1 MPRMADLPPGVK
13 PYRQTP
19 VFTQDTVPAALTGE
33 HSTKAGVWGVIHVTE
48 GRLTYFIPE
57 RDFEIVL
64 APGILGI
71 VEPEVTHRVRPE
83 GDVSFFVEF
92 WR

>member
-1 MPRMADLPPGVK
+1 MSRMADLPPDVQ
-13 PYRQTP
+13 PYRRTP
-19 VFTQDTVPAALTGE
+19 VFTQETVPAALTGE

-48 GRLTYFIPE
+48 GRLTYFIPT
-57 RDFEIVL
+57 RDVEIVL
-64 APGILGI
+64 DPSTRGI

-83 GDVSFFVEF
+83 GAVSFFVEF